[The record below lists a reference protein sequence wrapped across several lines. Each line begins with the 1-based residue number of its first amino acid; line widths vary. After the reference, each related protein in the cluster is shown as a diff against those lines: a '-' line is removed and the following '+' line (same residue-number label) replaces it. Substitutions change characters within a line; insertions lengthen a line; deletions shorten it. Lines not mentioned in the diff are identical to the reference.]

1 MTDDQPEPSAPSA
14 LPEIEKPTLARRA
27 LERATDV
34 AVAVAGVAG
43 GAAKTA
49 VDVAGGTARAMVEAA
64 GEATAVVVEVAG
76 DSARTA
82 LELTS
87 TGASMAARLAEGSA
101 RVSAQIASETARLA
115 AQIAQEAALQMAQ
128 TYLGKSTM
136 TFALPESLINKHL
149 REMAKEYDFI
159 DYVTVDCDKDR
170 LVVALDGHHERLV
183 YTVTLQ
189 FDVLECKV
197 SHEEKFLLLR
207 LVDEGL
213 DVQMREANPLANFAL
228 RQVAKRGFKIA
239 NKIPVYAPMVQMLD
253 RLPGLSQEGPRLWR
267 VALHESHL
275 IDLLNNRSWMVDK
288 LMSLSD
294 LSVLPGLSILKDSRE
309 MLIRLVNQF
318 EIRSM
323 RVMPGRLEVL
333 IGINTD

>member
-1 MTDDQPEPSAPSA
+1 
-14 LPEIEKPTLARRA
+14 
-27 LERATDV
+27 
-34 AVAVAGVAG
+34 
-43 GAAKTA
+43 
-49 VDVAGGTARAMVEAA
+49 
-64 GEATAVVVEVAG
+64 
-76 DSARTA
+76 
-82 LELTS
+82 
-87 TGASMAARLAEGSA
+87 
-101 RVSAQIASETARLA
+101 
-115 AQIAQEAALQMAQ
+115 
-128 TYLGKSTM
+128 
-136 TFALPESLINKHL
+136 
-149 REMAKEYDFI
+149 
-159 DYVTVDCDKDR
+159 
-170 LVVALDGHHERLV
+170 
-183 YTVTLQ
+183 
-189 FDVLECKV
+189 
-197 SHEEKFLLLR
+197 
-207 LVDEGL
+207 
-213 DVQMREANPLANFAL
+213 MREANPLANFAL

-239 NKIPVYAPMVQMLD
+239 NKIPVYGPMVQLLD

>member
-1 MTDDQPEPSAPSA
+1 MTDEPKSRRR
-14 LPEIEKPTLARRA
+14 EIARKTLEKAA
-27 LERATDV
+27 DV
-34 AVAVAGVAG
+34 AVSLAGVAG
-43 GAAKTA
+43 EAAKTV
-49 VDVAGGTARAMVEAA
+49 VDVAGGTAKAMVEAA
-64 GEATAVVVEVAG
+64 GDATATVVEVAS
-76 DSARTA
+76 DRARTA

-87 TGASMAARLAEGSA
+87 SGASMVAHLAEGSA
-101 RVSAQIASETARLA
+101 KVSAQIASETARLA

-136 TFALPESLINKHL
+136 TFALSENLINKHL
-149 REMAKEYDFI
+149 REMAKDYPYI
-159 DYVTVDCDKDR
+159 DYVTLHCGDDR
-170 LVVALDGHHERLV
+170 LTVALDGHHERVL
-183 YTVTLQ
+183 YTVTMM

-197 SHEEKFLLLR
+197 SHDEKFLLLR

-213 DVQMREANPLANFAL
+213 DVQMRDGNLFANFAL
-228 RQVAKRGFKIA
+228 RQVAKRTFKVA
-239 NKIPVYAPMVQMLD
+239 NKVPVLAPMKQMLD
-253 RLPGLSQEGPRLWR
+253 RFPGLTQQGPRLWR
-267 VALHESHL
+267 VALHESHM

-323 RVMPGRLEVL
+323 RVLPGRLEVL

>member
-1 MTDDQPEPSAPSA
+1 MTDQPDAPKSN
-14 LPEIEKPTLARRA
+14 LARRTFDK
-27 LERATDV
+27 ATTV
-34 AVAVAGVAG
+34 AVGLAGVAG
-43 GAAKTA
+43 EAAKTM
-49 VDVAGGTARAMVEAA
+49 VDVAGGTARAVVEAA
-64 GEATAVVVEVAG
+64 GDATATVVEVAG
-76 DSARTA
+76 ERARTA

-87 TGASMAARLAEGSA
+87 SGASMVAHLAEGGA
-101 RVSAQIASETARLA
+101 RVSAQIASGTARIA
-115 AQIAQEAALQMAQ
+115 AQIAQETALQMAQ
-128 TYLGKSTM
+128 TYLGKSTL
-136 TFALPESLINKHL
+136 TLALPENLINKHL
-149 REMAKEYDFI
+149 REMAKDYSYI
-159 DYVTVDCDKDR
+159 DYVTVDCGKDR
-170 LVVALDGHHERLV
+170 LTVALDGHHERWV

-197 SHEEKFLLLR
+197 SHDEKFLLLR

-213 DVQMREANPLANFAL
+213 DVQMREANLLSNFAI
-228 RQVAKRGFKIA
+228 RQVAKRGFKVA
-239 NKIPVYAPMVQMLD
+239 NKLPVYAPMTQLLE
-253 RLPGLSQEGPRLWR
+253 RFPGLSQEGPRLWR
-267 VALHESHL
+267 VALHESHM

-323 RVMPGRLEVL
+323 RVLPGRLEVL